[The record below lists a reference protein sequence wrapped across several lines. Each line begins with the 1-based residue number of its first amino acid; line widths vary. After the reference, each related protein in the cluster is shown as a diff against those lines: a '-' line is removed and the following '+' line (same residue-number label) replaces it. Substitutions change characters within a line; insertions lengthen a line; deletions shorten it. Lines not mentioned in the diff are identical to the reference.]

1 MRPANKLKPKSLV
14 DQAVEQLR
22 GEIIDGS
29 LAPGTPL
36 PEGRVSE
43 WLGIARPT
51 VREVLLRLENEGVVQ
66 RQGRGVALAVTRID
80 RAQLVQIH
88 TARFHLETAGA
99 RAFATAAPED
109 REALDRSIEALESS
123 VVTSD
128 PLSQSHLDGVPYG
141 RRRTD
146 RFPEAGHAAP
156 ATDGGSPA
164 GHPGVRP
171 AGRVRSSSPTTGNS
185 ARESGSSGYSPIRA
199 PGSARSGCADPYRGS
214 PGSATASGA
223 AHAAADRTEPARNC
237 RGGSRRRADWSCGT
251 GPRRAP

>member
-36 PEGRVSE
+36 PEGQVSE

-80 RAQLVQIH
+80 RAQLVEIY

-99 RAFATAAPED
+99 RAFATAALED

-128 PLSQSHLDGVPYG
+128 PLSQSHLDSACHTAVVALTGSRKLVALH
-141 RRRTD
+141 RQLMV
-146 RFPEAGHAAP
+146 EARL
-156 ATDGGSPA
+156 ATLA
-164 GHPGVRP
+164 
-171 AGRVRSSSPTTGNS
+171 AGRPDGEIVIANHREFVDLLRAGEFDAACDQLKQRMDI
-185 ARESGSSGYSPIRA
+185 ARERLFRIL
-199 PGSARSGCADPYRGS
+199 
-214 PGSATASGA
+214 
-223 AHAAADRTEPARNC
+223 PA
-237 RGGSRRRADWSCGT
+237 
-251 GPRRAP
+251 